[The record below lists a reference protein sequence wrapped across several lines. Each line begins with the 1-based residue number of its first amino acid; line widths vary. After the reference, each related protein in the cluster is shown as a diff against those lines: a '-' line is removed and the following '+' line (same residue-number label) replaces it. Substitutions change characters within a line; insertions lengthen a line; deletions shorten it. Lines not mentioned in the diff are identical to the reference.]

1 MTSTGWD
8 AIFQFLQSP
17 ESALEVLRVDGW
29 SDILSLGPD
38 AETNDEQ
45 INPLTNALA
54 NNCKLRQLFISNSGG
69 ISETGWTTFS
79 NIFRNGNSALE
90 SVFMCSNSITDN
102 NMISFADALANN
114 HRLKVLLLELYVN
127 LNPDRHITSV
137 GYAAF
142 SHILCNKTSIVSTFN
157 SNHTLENI
165 SDGMI
170 KEEGPFNVLPEDLR
184 SLLQINRNHSTRD
197 TARIKIIKT
206 HFSGST
212 INVKPFTDIMAT
224 NVFPYA
230 IAWMARDIPGMS
242 VLYQFCQH
250 CLKKS
255 KRGLELPISGKKCRG
270 N

>member
-1 MTSTGWD
+1 
-8 AIFQFLQSP
+8 
-17 ESALEVLRVDGW
+17 VDGW
-29 SDILSLGPD
+29 SDGLSLGPD
-38 AETNDEQ
+38 AGTNDEQ
-45 INPLTNALA
+45 INPPTNALA

-102 NMISFADALANN
+102 NMVLFADALAANN
-114 HRLKVLLLELYVN
+114 HRLKVLGLELYVN
-127 LNPDRHITSV
+127 LNPDRHHITS
-137 GYAAF
+137 F
-142 SHILCNKTSIVSTFN
+142 SHILCNKSSILSTFN

-184 SLLQINRNHSTRD
+184 RLLQINRNHSNRD
-197 TARIKIIKT
+197 AARIKIIKT

-255 KRGLELPISGKKCRG
+255 KRGLELPISGKKYRG